1 MTSNTQVSTHTRV
14 SIPRDL
20 EFLFE
25 APPVLGNESIECYY
39 ALLGQIADRVKPQ
52 DVFDWL
58 WIKDYVDLAWEILRY
73 RRAKKHILEFA
84 CGSALPSIVKST
96 STDFKEHLIC
106 ERWLDY
112 WFSTDR
118 GRVKVFLEQHGLSL
132 DALVAQAMLMHLDD
146 LAKIESMLALAERRR
161 DTVLREIQ
169 QHRDFVRRVLEA
181 QAEIVD
187 GEFAETPL
195 TLAATAPPAVTN

>member
-1 MTSNTQVSTHTRV
+1 V

-25 APPVLGNESIECYY
+25 APPVVGNESIECYN
-39 ALLGQIADRVKPQ
+39 ALLGQIANRVKPQ
-52 DVFDWL
+52 DCLEWL

-73 RRAKKHILEFA
+73 RRAKKHILDFA
-84 CGSALPSIVKST
+84 CGSALPSIVKSIT
-96 STDFKEHLIC
+96 TDFSEHLIC
-106 ERWLDY
+106 EHWLDR

-132 DALVAQAMLMHLDD
+132 DALVGQAMLRHLDD
-146 LAKIESMLALAERRR
+146 LAKIESMLALAERSR
-161 DTVLREIQ
+161 DAVLREIE
-169 QHRDFVRRVLEA
+169 QHRDFARRVLGA

-187 GEFAETPL
+187 GEFAEAPL
-195 TLAATAPPAVTN
+195 TLAANAAAPVTN